1 VFAFI
6 YLFAQS
12 HVTLI
17 RYPVLLASDSE
28 LVEVGVRPAH
38 DSLQNP
44 VEFAQGNVSSHLDLT
59 PDGWVRATKRDSEL
73 VNLDWFWGSSGH
85 RCFSRAIIKDRGLAI
100 LVVWALPGNRVLQ
113 KRWWFEFT
121 HCEKTGGVSG
131 LLAAD
136 FNAQVNEWNQMFDGK
151 RTLFWNFVAW

>member
-6 YLFAQS
+6 DHFAES
-12 HVTLI
+12 HVALI

-44 VEFAQGNVSSHLDLT
+44 VEFAQGDVASHLDLT

-73 VNLDWFWGSSGH
+73 VNLDWF
-85 RCFSRAIIKDRGLAI
+85 
-100 LVVWALPGNRVLQ
+100 
-113 KRWWFEFT
+113 
-121 HCEKTGGVSG
+121 
-131 LLAAD
+131 
-136 FNAQVNEWNQMFDGK
+136 
-151 RTLFWNFVAW
+151 